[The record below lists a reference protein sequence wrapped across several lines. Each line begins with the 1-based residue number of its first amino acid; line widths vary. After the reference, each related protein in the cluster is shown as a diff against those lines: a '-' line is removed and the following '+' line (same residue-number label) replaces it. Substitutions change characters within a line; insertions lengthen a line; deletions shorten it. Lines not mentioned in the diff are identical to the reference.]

1 MVAVSWGQLVEF
13 TLNLE
18 PKSQQRPRFS
28 KWGTYKSRTQAAHD
42 AEMDCQLFMYA
53 PEKPLEG
60 AVSVVFT
67 AYMPIPR
74 STPKSVLK
82 RILERLTPHTKKQD
96 VDNLA
101 KQLLDRMTALHFWHD
116 DGQVWRLV
124 AQKVYSDK
132 PRWEVRVE
140 EWAGDGL

>member
-1 MVAVSWGQLVEF
+1 MEF

-60 AVSVVFT
+60 AVSVEFT
-67 AYMPIPR
+67 AYMPILNQPR
-74 STPKSVLK
+74 KAS
-82 RILERLTPHTKKQD
+82 
-96 VDNLA
+96 
-101 KQLLDRMTALHFWHD
+101 
-116 DGQVWRLV
+116 
-124 AQKVYSDK
+124 
-132 PRWEVRVE
+132 
-140 EWAGDGL
+140 